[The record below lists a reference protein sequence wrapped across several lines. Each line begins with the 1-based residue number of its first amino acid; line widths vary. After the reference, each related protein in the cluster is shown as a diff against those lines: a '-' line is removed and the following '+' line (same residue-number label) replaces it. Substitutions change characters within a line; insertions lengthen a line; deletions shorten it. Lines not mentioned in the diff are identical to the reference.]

1 MVLDDKD
8 IPDSDGWTLQALR
21 YHVGERI
28 AQLDRLYE
36 QRFNVKDR
44 AVETALTAQK
54 EVVAAALAAAER
66 AVLKAEAASERRFES
81 ENEFGSLLTAQSAT
95 LATKAEVEK
104 AIKGLIDKIDGP
116 SGVAIVLDK
125 YMSRHSGIDEET
137 TAAKIQRNQSMRAA
151 AAIGVSA
158 LAVTISIISL
168 LTPAT
173 RVVYQ
178 QPPQIGTP
186 VKPN

>member
-1 MVLDDKD
+1 VIDVVPDDKD

-21 YHVGERI
+21 YYVERI

-54 EVVAAALAAAER
+54 ALAAAER

-81 ENEFGSLLTAQSAT
+81 EN
-95 LATKAEVEK
+95 
-104 AIKGLIDKIDGP
+104 
-116 SGVAIVLDK
+116 
-125 YMSRHSGIDEET
+125 
-137 TAAKIQRNQSMRAA
+137 QSMRAA
-151 AAIGVSA
+151 AAIGVSVLA
-158 LAVTISIISL
+158 LTISIISL
-168 LTPAT
+168 LIPAT